1 MEIKLN
7 KLSGKL
13 DHVKRT
19 LDQNSIEKSKD
30 KIIRLSHM
38 ADLEISKVLL
48 IYYQNFVMIHTLFYM
63 KKLIQEHTERR

>member
-63 KKLIQEHTERR
+63 